1 MTLNLRLLLMQDE
14 KNLMSDE
21 DAERDALYERAEQV
35 SNDLSHMALELRDCI
50 DNVNARSVANQA
62 DASNPLSKIVR
73 ILNNQLQALTHV
85 DESTEQVAQKLQ
97 EVTGLSTA
105 SLAMHLGFLQ
115 VQWHIAL
122 EVHLACT
129 SFLLDSILET
139 PFGITTCLPA
149 CNL

>member
-1 MTLNLRLLLMQDE
+1 
-14 KNLMSDE
+14 MSDE

-62 DASNPLSKIVR
+62 DASDPLSKIVR

-97 EVTGLSTA
+97 EVTGEPTA
-105 SLAMHLGFLQ
+105 LLA
-115 VQWHIAL
+115 V
-122 EVHLACT
+122 
-129 SFLLDSILET
+129 
-139 PFGITTCLPA
+139 
-149 CNL
+149 